1 MLPRND
7 NSLMERIE
15 QTILRNLVFNEEYS
29 RKVIPFIQPNYF
41 DQKTERLIFEEIVQF
56 IVKYGS
62 SITIEALNIE
72 MENRTDLN
80 ETEIK
85 EIREINS
92 SLNNSPIDNRWLL
105 DTTEKWCRDRAIYL
119 ALMES
124 IHIADGKDDKKNRDA
139 IPSIL
144 SDALAVSFDNNI
156 GHDYLNNYEERY
168 EYYHRKEDK
177 IEFDLEY
184 FNKITKGGL
193 PNKTLNIALAG
204 CVHPETR
211 VKIRF
216 RKIMW
221 IEKETS
227 IGEIKTLLDNGY
239 EVEVD
244 SPDGYVPVN
253 FFINKGMYEEYE
265 LLMMGGN
272 KVSCNESHLF
282 ETTEGWISAK
292 EMEQSNL
299 IYKLITNEG
308 IKIGRVYKN
317 NKQIPIVD
325 INVNHPNHRYYTN
338 GVSSHN
344 TGVGKSLFM
353 CHFAASV
360 LLQGR
365 NVLYITMEMA
375 EEKIAERID
384 ANLLNVPIQQLSELP
399 RSTFET
405 KVTNLAKKTEGTL
418 IIKEYPTASAH
429 SGHFKA
435 LLNELSL
442 KKSFRPD
449 IIFIDYLNICASSRY
464 KGNSNINSYTF
475 VKAIAEELRGLA
487 VEFNVPIVSATQ
499 TTRSGFGSSD
509 VELTDTSESFGLPA
523 TADLMFALISTEEL
537 EGMGQ
542 IMVKQL
548 KNRYNDPTI
557 YKRFIVGIDRAKM
570 RLYDCEQTAQ
580 KDILDSGQ
588 EEEYDYEEK
597 KPKKSF
603 EGFKF

>member
-1 MLPRND
+1 
-7 NSLMERIE
+7 MERIE
-15 QTILRNLVFNEEYS
+15 TTILRNLVFNEDYS
-29 RKVIPFIQPNYF
+29 RKVIPFIQPDYF
-41 DQKTERLIFEEIVQF
+41 EQKTEKIIFEEIVQF

-62 SITIEALNIE
+62 AITIEALNIE
-72 MENRTDLN
+72 VENRTDLN
-80 ETEIK
+80 ETEVK

-92 SLNNSPIDNRWLL
+92 SLNDAPVEKQWLL

-124 IHIADGKDDKKNRDA
+124 IHIADGNNDKKNRDA

-156 GHDYLNNYEERY
+156 GHDYLQNYEERY
-168 EYYHRKEDK
+168 EFYHRKEDK

-204 CVHPETR
+204 
-211 VKIRF
+211 
-216 RKIMW
+216 
-221 IEKETS
+221 
-227 IGEIKTLLDNGY
+227 
-239 EVEVD
+239 
-244 SPDGYVPVN
+244 
-253 FFINKGMYEEYE
+253 
-265 LLMMGGN
+265 
-272 KVSCNESHLF
+272 
-282 ETTEGWISAK
+282 
-292 EMEQSNL
+292 
-299 IYKLITNEG
+299 
-308 IKIGRVYKN
+308 
-317 NKQIPIVD
+317 
-325 INVNHPNHRYYTN
+325 
-338 GVSSHN
+338 

-353 CHFAASV
+353 CHLAASV

-365 NVLYITMEMA
+365 SVLYITLEMA
-375 EEKIAERID
+375 EERIAERID
-384 ANLLNVPIQQLSELP
+384 ANLLNVPIQQLVDLP
-399 RSTFET
+399 RSTFEN
-405 KVTNLAKKTEGTL
+405 KVNSIAKKTQGSL
-418 IIKEYPTASAH
+418 VIKEYPTASAH

-435 LLNELSL
+435 LLNELAL

-464 KGNSNINSYTF
+464 KSNLSVNSYSYI
-475 VKAIAEELRGLA
+475 KAIAEELRGLA

-499 TTRSGFGSSD
+499 TTRSGYGNSD

-537 EGMGQ
+537 EQLGQ

-570 RLYDCEQTAQ
+570 RLYDCEQSAQ
-580 KDILDSGQ
+580 KDILDSGN
-588 EEEYDYEEK
+588 EDEYNDNEDK